1 MPIDWGLSGQRIL
14 VTAASRGIGFGAA
27 RALLQEGASVVIN
40 SSDPGRLEEARRQLS
55 SIGKV
60 QTVTADLSVQND
72 IDRLV
77 DDSIRLL
84 GGIDALIYV
93 TGSPK
98 PGTFLELNYDDWLA
112 GAKLLV
118 VSPAYLTKRV
128 ADHMI
133 NEKIRGRMVI
143 LSSYVIREP
152 SLTIALSS
160 VCRIATASLVRLLA
174 RDLGSKGIRVNGI
187 LPGYIMTKRIEQ
199 IANDA
204 AKRRGVTPEKVVD
217 DIVHDIPLGRIG
229 STEELARVIVFLA
242 SELSSYVSGS
252 IIPVDGAILRSVW

>member
-1 MPIDWGLSGQRIL
+1 MPIDSGLKDQRIL

-27 RALLQEGASVVIN
+27 KALVQEGASVVIN
-40 SSDPGRLEEARRQLS
+40 SSHAGRLDEARKQLS
-55 SIGKV
+55 PFGKV
-60 QTVTADLSVQND
+60 QAVTADLSAQND
-72 IDRLV
+72 IERLV
-77 DDSIRLL
+77 DESVRLL

-93 TGSPK
+93 TGSPR
-98 PGTFLELNYDDWLA
+98 PGPFLELNYDDWLS

-118 VSPAYLTKRV
+118 VSPAYLTKLV
-128 ADHMI
+128 AEHMI
-133 NEKIRGRMVI
+133 KEKIRGRMVI

-152 SLTIALSS
+152 SPAIALSS

-174 RDLGSKGIRVNGI
+174 RDLGSNGIRVNGI

-199 IANDA
+199 IANDS
-204 AKRRGVTPEKVVD
+204 AKRRGVTPEQVVA